1 MNNNTINNNIT
12 DYGINLGN
20 IIQIQDF
27 NADIMAFAGYLSIA
41 IVPLCFS
48 ITQRGFN
55 AIGSNI
61 GSLMQSSAISN
72 TSSSVAEVISGNYS
86 LGNTSI
92 GNDSLFNSSKFNIN
106 EGNRSVDNDSI
117 GNKSY
122 NNLTKDSKTINT
134 SSENVHSKDITTS
147 NMHSA
152 NKVDT
157 ASSIVRG
164 GTETITER
172 GIGTLTFGSDGKLSS
187 MQQERT
193 SLENSVSKSEGVSNS
208 DNEQRS
214 VGGGFSIGIDGN
226 KNGIGFG
233 SGKENPNILDKIAG
247 KIGFNANIGENSTS
261 QTTHSS
267 GVEMK
272 NDQAFAK
279 ETIDYINNKYDS
291 KYMKDNMDVVFKD
304 ANEFQKTLA
313 GTKDVDS
320 TKTIYT
326 YGKEALT
333 PNSGVKAE
341 AMTKELDEFE
351 KSLKD
356 KK

>member
-1 MNNNTINNNIT
+1 
-12 DYGINLGN
+12 
-20 IIQIQDF
+20 
-27 NADIMAFAGYLSIA
+27 
-41 IVPLCFS
+41 
-48 ITQRGFN
+48 
-55 AIGSNI
+55 
-61 GSLMQSSAISN
+61 
-72 TSSSVAEVISGNYS
+72 
-86 LGNTSI
+86 
-92 GNDSLFNSSKFNIN
+92 
-106 EGNRSVDNDSI
+106 
-117 GNKSY
+117 
-122 NNLTKDSKTINT
+122 
-134 SSENVHSKDITTS
+134 
-147 NMHSA
+147 
-152 NKVDT
+152 
-157 ASSIVRG
+157 
-164 GTETITER
+164 
-172 GIGTLTFGSDGKLSS
+172 

-208 DNEQRS
+208 EGERVDKGYS
-214 VGGGFSIGIDGN
+214 GGASIGLSAGSGGGNGGN
-226 KNGIGFG
+226 KIEFKN
-233 SGKENPNILDKIAG
+233 KILDKVADVVGISG
-247 KIGFNANIGENSTS
+247 SLNGGMHYNNNS
-261 QTTHSS
+261 SS
-267 GVEMK
+267 ETVSSNRTQLT

-279 ETIDYINNKYDS
+279 ETIDYLNKKYDN